1 MSQMVILVMKE
12 QRSQVH
18 GQVKVVEGQ
27 RMGKEERRG
36 TATNAYSKRVLFLSF
51 FIHTEHLLKIYV
63 LARVAIEGC
72 KSLTWLVS
80 TAKSRA
86 SSVAKILGNE
96 WMNLI

>member
-18 GQVKVVEGQ
+18 RQIKVVEGQ
-27 RMGKEERRG
+27 RERRERKEREQ
-36 TATNAYSKRVLFLSF
+36 AVNAYSKQVLFWSF
-51 FIHTEHLLKIYV
+51 FIQTEHLLKIYV

-80 TAKSRA
+80 TEK
-86 SSVAKILGNE
+86 K
-96 WMNLI
+96 